1 MMNKTIASEPCTMIR
16 KCMAIVNE
24 FFRDLGAL
32 VKKGI
37 GLGVVLFLALTTLSV
52 LNQSQSFLK
61 SLVKQRVGQVIAPIS
76 QMTQPPGMSPVNVQR
91 PVYAA
96 PAVYPKQAS
105 RSVQT
110 DARGTI
116 RESGY
121 FVGELERFMRTL
133 ARLGK

>member
-1 MMNKTIASEPCTMIR
+1 MMRKTIASEPCTMIQ
-16 KCMAIVNE
+16 KCVAIVSE

-61 SLVKQRVGQVIAPIS
+61 SLVKQRVEQVIAPIS
-76 QMTQPPGMSPVNVQR
+76 QMTQPQGMSPVIVQR
-91 PVYAA
+91 SVYAA
-96 PAVYPKQAS
+96 AAVYPKQAS

-121 FVGELERFMRTL
+121 FVGEVERFMRTL